1 MNELMITI
9 TYNVIVG
16 VCAVGISYAIVGLL
30 MFIGGFNEN

>member
-16 VCAVGISYAIVGLL
+16 VCAVGIAFATTGLL
-30 MFIGGFNEN
+30 MFIGGFNE